1 MILSPPTQH
10 ALRALIYLARHG
22 DGALVHSRAIAS
34 SEAIPGAFLAKIL
47 HRLCGRGLL
56 RSVMGP
62 GGGYALARPARD
74 ISVYD
79 IAAAFDD
86 AQELGRTCLLGF
98 SECSDQDGCAL
109 HTRWQRF
116 RQELSQW
123 MTSLTLE
130 EIATQQGKLG
140 SGASPRRR
148 GRTSAVRSQRNAA
161 YRSGRRP
168 ARHAAQRPAPAR
180 RRHGE

>member
-34 SEAIPGAFLAKIL
+34 AEAIPGAFLAKIL
-47 HRLCGRGLL
+47 HRLRGRGLL

-86 AQELGRTCLLGF
+86 AQELGRTCLLGLA
-98 SECSDQDGCAL
+98 ECNDQDACAL
-109 HTRWQRF
+109 HTRWKRF
-116 RQELSQW
+116 RQELSEW
-123 MTSLTLE
+123 MASLTLE
-130 EIATQQGKLG
+130 EIATQQGKLR

-148 GRTSAVRSQRNAA
+148 GRTPVARA
-161 YRSGRRP
+161 P
-168 ARHAAQRPAPAR
+168 RHATPAR